1 MMFFYIILFFVLF
14 FVVFCL
20 FTNKYTNPYKLV
32 MVFGKKGCGK
42 TTNMA
47 KLASRAIRKGIPVFS
62 SCPIAGTRA
71 IDPRTFT
78 LHSLPEGSL
87 VLIDEA
93 GMCYDNRKFKTFPD
107 HARDWF
113 KLQRHYKCTVYLFSQ
128 DFDIDLKLRNLTD
141 EMYLTRKVFRV
152 FSVSRKI
159 RRSIVL
165 NNSTAEAPSNIADN
179 LEFVPLFCPGAIRVT
194 FIPHW
199 VKWFD
204 SFDAPKLQD
213 MEYQQ
218 YPIAIPT
225 KKYKNIFKSLCTL
238 PMYIH
243 PSLWYNGI
251 IEKGKSALAK
261 KKRG

>member
-1 MMFFYIILFFVLF
+1 MFFFYFLLFFFLLL
-14 FVVFCL
+14 VVFSFL
-20 FTNKYTNPYKLV
+20 TKKYVNPYKLV

-42 TTNMA
+42 TTTMA
-47 KLASRAIRKGIPVFS
+47 KLASRAIRKGVPVFS

-71 IDPRTFT
+71 IDPKTFT

-179 LEFVPLFCPGAIRVT
+179 LEFVPIFVPGAVRVT

-199 VKWFD
+199 VKWFN
-204 SFDAPKLQD
+204 SFDAPALPPG
-213 MEYQQ
+213 ENELYN
-218 YPIAIPT
+218 IP
-225 KKYKNIFKSLCTL
+225 L
-238 PMYIH
+238 PSRFVRRCRRKH
-243 PSLWYNGI
+243 
-251 IEKGKSALAK
+251 
-261 KKRG
+261 